1 METIKTDNL
10 KVVANIGNSE
20 KISDD
25 KLVIEFINQALNEK
39 INISKFKEIFE
50 NLRKAYPEK
59 KYIGNRRNNS
69 GLINVAGDP
78 GKSAIERKTN
88 NFDGVYKISECTSLT
103 FIRLLL

>member
-25 KLVIEFINQALNEK
+25 KLVIEFINQALNEN

-50 NLRKAYPEK
+50 NLR
-59 KYIGNRRNNS
+59 
-69 GLINVAGDP
+69 
-78 GKSAIERKTN
+78 
-88 NFDGVYKISECTSLT
+88 
-103 FIRLLL
+103 